1 MQPVDYIDRVT
12 CEKVTESV
20 MGDGALRFAY
30 ETALGRTLWPVLFGS
45 KFLSALM
52 GAYYDSRLSRR
63 AIRALA
69 AIPGCRAD
77 EAEQPLAAYRSFN
90 DFFTRRLKP
99 GARPLGEQIVSPADG
114 RLRLYLDAAADDPF
128 PLKGATKSLR
138 DVCGGDLPPGA
149 DEDAPARYDIA
160 VIRLAPVDYHRFHF
174 PCDCAKASATQIIP
188 GRYHSV
194 NPIALVRYPDVYADN
209 ERHVTRYD
217 TVFGDMWIIEVG
229 AFGVGTIIQ
238 TAPDAPGAKYQLLH
252 RKGDEKGYF
261 KFGGSTVIVVTAAGK
276 IRYDKDLVR
285 HSSDGYE
292 VRVFCGERIA
302 RPIFRRREYAAP
314 AALTSAAASGPASE
328 AAASAAASGP
338 ASPDPASAAA
348 SDPA

>member
-1 MQPVDYIDRVT
+1 MQPVEYIERIT
-12 CEKVTESV
+12 CEKVAESV

-45 KFLSALM
+45 KAVSALM
-52 GAYYDSRLSRR
+52 GAYYDSRLSKG

-77 EAEQPLAAYRSFN
+77 EAEKPLTAYRSFN

-99 GARPLGEQIVSPADG
+99 GARPLGELFVSPADG
-114 RLRLYLDAAADDPF
+114 RLRLYLDAAADAPF
-128 PLKGATKSLR
+128 PLKGATKTLR
-138 DVCGGDLPPGA
+138 AVCGGDLPAGA
-149 DEDAPARYDIA
+149 PDGTRFDIA

-174 PCDCAKASATQIIP
+174 PYDCVKAAPTQVIP
-188 GRYHSV
+188 GDYHSV
-194 NPIALVRYPDVYADN
+194 NPIALVRRPDVYADN

-217 TVFGDMWIIEVG
+217 TVFGNMWIIEVG
-229 AFGVGTIIQ
+229 AFGVGTIVQ
-238 TAPDAPGAKYQLLH
+238 TAPESPGDKYQLLY

-261 KFGGSTVIVVTAAGK
+261 KFGGSTVILVTEAGK
-276 IRYDKDLVR
+276 VKYDKDLVR
-285 HSSDGYE
+285 HSSNGYE

-302 RPIFRRREYAAP
+302 RPVFQRRVSGAP
-314 AALTSAAASGPASE
+314 SALTSAEASSPASA
-328 AAASAAASGP
+328 AAASAAASDP
-338 ASPDPASAAA
+338 ASSPPASAAA

>member
-1 MQPVDYIDRVT
+1 MQPVEYIERLT
-12 CEKVTESV
+12 CEKVAESV

-77 EAEQPLAAYRSFN
+77 EAERPLAAYRSFN

-194 NPIALVRYPDVYADN
+194 NPIALVRYPDIYADN

-292 VRVFCGERIA
+292 VRVFYGERIA